1 MNITTRHVEKREK
14 IMTDKKIVILETKH
28 CDTRALKEGEKL
40 KRDEVEYDTKAHI
53 DAVVKCGKFMADK
66 INEQFAKHDHTKLGE
81 HLDDFADAL
90 SSRLKDKEFKELPWW
105 KTHLTERH
113 HLNDKAPEDVNL
125 IDVLEMICDCC
136 VAGMART
143 GEVYDLDLPDEV
155 LKKAFKNTA
164 EMIKKDIK
172 VEKDDADEKDK
183 AMKLFGLDKK

>member
-1 MNITTRHVEKREK
+1 MNITTSHVEKREK

-81 HLDDFADAL
+81 HLDDFVDAL

-125 IDVLEMICDCC
+125 IDVLEMICDC
-136 VAGMART
+136 VSAGMART
-143 GEVYDLDLPDEV
+143 GSVYPIEIDADI
-155 LKKAFKNTA
+155 LKKAVSNT
-164 EMIKKDIK
+164 EKMLKDNIK
-172 VEKDDADEKDK
+172 VETDETEAK
-183 AMKLFGLDKK
+183 KLFKM

>member
-1 MNITTRHVEKREK
+1 MNITTSHVDKREK

-66 INEQFAKHDHTKLGE
+66 INEQFAKHDHTKLGS
-81 HLDDFADAL
+81 HLDDFVDAL
-90 SSRLKDKEFKELPWW
+90 SSKLKDKEFKELPWW

-125 IDVLEMICDCC
+125 IDVLEMICDC
-136 VAGMART
+136 VSAGKART
-143 GEVYDLDLPDEV
+143 GKVYKIEIKPEILVKAVENTQKLLEDNMKVVTDEDEA
-155 LKKAFKNTA
+155 KKMFK
-164 EMIKKDIK
+164 
-172 VEKDDADEKDK
+172 
-183 AMKLFGLDKK
+183 L